1 MKKFFILFFLILLI
15 ACTQESAEIINKNN
29 TVFKPNYSENYI
41 ESPDGKM
48 IRNLRGKND
57 SDKAQEISII
67 KSQNSNKDI
76 GVYIVKENDNLS
88 SIALKN
94 NSTVEAIAEINNL
107 SKPYNIKVGQKLY
120 LSKNNNNEKNNV
132 ENKEE
137 IKNEIVL
144 YKVKSGDNLINI
156 AKNNNTT
163 TTKII
168 ELNNLKKPYIIKI
181 GQKLKIQKGIKVKND
196 NYNNFYIVKS
206 GDNLINI
213 AKNNNTTTRK
223 IIELNNLKKPYIVKI
238 GQKLKISNYQPNN
251 LVVDDKKSDKQNRIE
266 NNIKIVKN
274 EEKKQVV
281 EKKSSSAFVW
291 PIKGNVISSFG
302 NKSSGLYND
311 GINISAKLG
320 ADFVSTRDGVVAYVG
335 NELRGYGTIILIKHD
350 SNWISAYAHCS
361 GVKVSR
367 GDKVKKGQVIGTI
380 GKTGNVS
387 EPQLY
392 FSLRKGREAV
402 DPLKYLPNI

>member
-67 KSQNSNKDI
+67 KSQNSNKDM

-120 LSKNNNNEKNNV
+120 LSKNNNEKNNI

-137 IKNEIVL
+137 IKDEIVL

-213 AKNNNTTTRK
+213 AKNNNTTTAK

-238 GQKLKISNYQPNN
+238 GQKLKISDYQPNN
-251 LVVDDKKSDKQNRIE
+251 LVVNDKKSDKQNKIE

-291 PIKGNVISSFG
+291 PIKGNVISYFG

-320 ADFVSTRDGVVAYVG
+320 ADFVSTRDGVIAYVG

-361 GVKVSR
+361 SVKVSR